1 MRLGPYE
8 LPSKLFLSPLAG
20 YINLP
25 MRLTLRELGGPG
37 WVTTDLVNTRSL
49 LERNPTRAQKGRG
62 V

>member
-1 MRLGPYE
+1 
-8 LPSKLFLSPLAG
+8 
-20 YINLP
+20 